1 MFVLH
6 HISSLVHS
14 CKLLCPAEKL
24 PADGALGRKT
34 ENVGKTTSRLR
45 NVILQRKNGNV
56 AGQPRA
62 AERTCGLADGKE
74 W

>member
-14 CKLLCPAEKL
+14 CKLLCPAENL

-45 NVILQRKNGNV
+45 NVIFQKKMK
-56 AGQPRA
+56 
-62 AERTCGLADGKE
+62 GLKILNAKVLAKKSKIDKQL
-74 W
+74 